1 MAGPREK
8 AESASFRD
16 GQGIMLTCGEMLIQI
31 EGQIKSMSSN
41 KNRPAINYCGC
52 ASCDFV
58 DRFSRLGA
66 ER

>member
-41 KNRPAINYCGC
+41 KNRPRYQLLRMR
-52 ASCDFV
+52 V
-58 DRFSRLGA
+58 V
-66 ER
+66 